1 MCSIETCEAV
11 RIVFM
16 NTPAPSVVT
25 TPLRIGYLGPKGSNS
40 HQAALTALSHLLKL
54 DATLNETPMHLV
66 AYPTVSQLLDA
77 TTSGAHTL
85 GILPYE
91 NALEG
96 AVVEVLEHLGKAEAS
111 LHIHASFLQPIQH
124 ALMIHPEHSPETP
137 LRIVYSHSMALGQC
151 KEQLWARYGRG
162 LQLIPTASTAEA
174 AQRLAHTAVAEA
186 SGIGVLAT
194 EVAAQ
199 MNHLQ
204 VLQADMSDHTSN
216 LTCFLIASHQP
227 EWPHGLPPLSLS
239 HAPLKT
245 TLCVGLHEYPGVLT
259 EYLQVFQRYWVNLT
273 KIESRPTRLNYGD
286 YRFYLEAEGD
296 LTSLAEGRL
305 VSELKARSRY
315 FHLQGPYHCLGL
327 PNIETPILTDA
338 L

>member
-1 MCSIETCEAV
+1 
-11 RIVFM
+11 M
-16 NTPAPSVVT
+16 NTSAPSIVLPL
-25 TPLRIGYLGPKGSNS
+25 PLRIGYLGPKGSNS
-40 HQAALTALSHLLKL
+40 HQAALTALSHLHKL
-54 DATLNETPMHLV
+54 DATLSEHPIHLV

-77 TTSGAHTL
+77 TTSGSHTL

-96 AVVEVLEHLGKAEAS
+96 AVVEVLEHLGKQQAS

-151 KEQLWARYGRG
+151 KERLWQRYGRG

-174 AQRLAHTAVAEA
+174 AQRLANTAPAEA
-186 SGIGVLAT
+186 SGVGVLAT

-204 VLQADMSDHTSN
+204 VLESDMSDHTSN
-216 LTCFLIASHQP
+216 LTCFLMASHQTD
-227 EWPHGLPPLSLS
+227 WPQGLPSLSLT

-296 LTSLAEGRL
+296 LTTLADGRL
-305 VSELKARSRY
+305 ISELKARSRY
-315 FHLQGPYHCLGL
+315 FHIQGPYHCLGL
-327 PNIETPILTDA
+327 PGVDSPTAFEAGTERVV
-338 L
+338 